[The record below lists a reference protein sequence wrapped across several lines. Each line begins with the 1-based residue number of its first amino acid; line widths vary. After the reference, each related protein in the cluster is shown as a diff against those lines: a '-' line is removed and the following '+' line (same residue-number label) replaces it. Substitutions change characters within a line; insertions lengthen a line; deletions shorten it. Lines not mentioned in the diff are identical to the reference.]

1 MQTLVL
7 KVVEGPDLGLQTF
20 IRSGQKLRVGRSSW
34 AEMSCSGD
42 EELQE
47 IHFQILST
55 SSGWSLNSARPEY
68 TVFCNG
74 QPIRQTLLK
83 HGDLIVAGNSHFQVR
98 DAAQQ
103 IPQKKTVEAIQEESS
118 EPEQVEAETPAL
130 AILLAD
136 LQISTSLDV
145 NNPELEASEVIAEL
159 KQEEFWGDTVRLIAA
174 LIGAQK
180 SVAWEMEAYQ
190 TYGQSLPELNPEVQS
205 VAEAWQN
212 EPTEENRR
220 EAEKL
225 VDVAGLETPAG
236 WIAQTIFWSA
246 GSLSAPDL
254 PEAPAPPTL
263 FTKAVHSTLLFIA
276 ITVDPAELPNRW
288 IELIALG
295 ESRL

>member
-7 KVVEGPDLGLQTF
+7 KVVEGPNLGLQSF

-34 AEMSCSGD
+34 AEMSCSRDG
-42 EELQE
+42 ELQE

-74 QPIRQTLLK
+74 QPIRQTSLK

-103 IPQKKTVEAIQEESS
+103 IPQKKVVETIHEESS
-118 EPEQVEAETPAL
+118 EPDQVEVETPPL
-130 AILLAD
+130 AKLLSD
-136 LQISTSLDV
+136 LQISTTVDA
-145 NNPELEASEVIAEL
+145 NNPEVESTQVIAEL
-159 KQEEFWGDTVRLIAA
+159 KQEERWGDVVRLIAA
-174 LIGAQK
+174 LIGAQQ
-180 SVAWEMEAYQ
+180 SVAWELEAYQ
-190 TYGQSLPELNPEVQS
+190 TYGKSLPELSPEVQS

-212 EPTEENRR
+212 EPTEEQRR

-225 VDVAGLETPAG
+225 VEVAGLETPAG
-236 WIAQTIFWSA
+236 WIAQTIFWSQ

-263 FTKAVHSTLLFIA
+263 YTKAVHSTLLFIA
-276 ITVDPAELPNRW
+276 ITVAPAELPNRW
-288 IELIALG
+288 NELIALG